1 MLVII
6 RSLGVMIRFLG
17 DVLDCFGPKLVKK
30 KKKKKSCDSVSLAV
44 SCNDSANIYC
54 SCVDAV
60 AVIVAAVSVVVLL
73 LWPACN
79 NE

>member
-30 KKKKKSCDSVSLAV
+30 KNEKIVRL
-44 SCNDSANIYC
+44 
-54 SCVDAV
+54 CVV
-60 AVIVAAVSVVVLL
+60 GCQLQ
-73 LWPACN
+73 
-79 NE
+79 

>member
-30 KKKKKSCDSVSLAV
+30 KMKKSCDSVSLAV